1 MPRTQY
7 PTRPQRR
14 SKRRT
19 REQKFLEQVHLNAA
33 GIDIGSGSH
42 WVAVPTDRD
51 EQPVRE
57 FRSFTHAL
65 IDLADWLTACD
76 IDTVAMESTGVY
88 WIPLYEI
95 LEARGF
101 TVLLVNA
108 RHVKNVPGRK
118 SDVSDCQWIQRR
130 QLPAHRGDHRHP
142 DLAAP
147 PRHPRGGGGR
157 LYPTDAEGVDAD
169 EPPAPQRDQRRDRG
183 HRDVDSARH
192 CGRHDDPAV
201 LDRHRHP
208 QCRASEAEIA
218 ASLTGH
224 YRDEH
229 LFVLRQ
235 ELEVYDCYHEKIR
248 RGDEQIETRVHALQ
262 AQCEPPGR
270 ALPASRKPSP
280 KSKRQDNT
288 PSFEIRS
295 PLFTLCGG
303 VDLTALP
310 GLGPYGALRLIS
322 EIGVDMHC
330 WPTEHHFASW
340 LTLAPNNRI
349 SGGKLLGSRTQPSAN
364 RAAKILRL
372 AAMALVRGDHAL
384 GAFYRRLAARTDK
397 PTAMTATARK
407 LALLVYRMLK
417 YNMPYEQTSAAEYDE
432 RQHTRILRGLRKRA
446 TSLGFELVEAS
457 TGLVG

>member
-1 MPRTQY
+1 
-7 PTRPQRR
+7 
-14 SKRRT
+14 
-19 REQKFLEQVHLNAA
+19 VHLNAA

-42 WVAVPTDRD
+42 WVAVPDDRD
-51 EQPVRE
+51 AQPVRE

-65 IDLADWLTACD
+65 IELADWLTACA

-108 RHVKNVPGRK
+108 RHVKHVPGRK
-118 SDVSDCQWIQRR
+118 SDVSDCQWLQQLHTFGLLRGSFRPTAEITAIRTLMRHRDTLVAEAAACIQRMQKALTLMNL
-130 QLPAHRGDHRHP
+130 QLHNVISDVTGVTGMLILRDIVAGQTDPTV
-142 DLAAP
+142 LA
-147 PRHPRGGGGR
+147 R
-157 LYPTDAEGVDAD
+157 
-169 EPPAPQRDQRRDRG
+169 
-183 HRDVDSARH
+183 HRDPR
-192 CGRHDDPAV
+192 CT
-201 LDRHRHP
+201 
-208 QCRASEAEIA
+208 ASHEEIA

-235 ELEVYDCYHEKIR
+235 ELEVYDCYHETIR
-248 RGDEQIETRVHALQ
+248 SCDAQLETRLHALEGQCAPPVHALP
-262 AQCEPPGR
+262 APPR
-270 ALPASRKPSP
+270 PTRS
-280 KSKRQDNT
+280 RQDNA
-288 PSFEIRS
+288 PAFEIRS

-310 GLGPYGALRLIS
+310 GLGPYGALKLIS
-322 EIGVDMHC
+322 EIGVDMHR

-340 LTLAPNNRI
+340 LTLTPHNKI

-364 RAAKILRL
+364 RAAKTLRL
-372 AAMALVRGDHAL
+372 AAMALGRSEHAL

-417 YNMPYEQTSAAEYDE
+417 YNMPYQHTSAAEYDE
-432 RQHTRILRGLRKRA
+432 RQQTRILRGLRKRA
-446 TSLGFELVEAS
+446 TALGLELVEAS
-457 TGLVG
+457 TGLVV

>member
-1 MPRTQY
+1 M
-7 PTRPQRR
+7 
-14 SKRRT
+14 
-19 REQKFLEQVHLNAA
+19 QK
-33 GIDIGSGSH
+33 
-42 WVAVPTDRD
+42 
-51 EQPVRE
+51 
-57 FRSFTHAL
+57 AL
-65 IDLADWLTACD
+65 TLMNRQLH
-76 IDTVAMESTGVY
+76 TVISDVTGVTGM
-88 WIPLYEI
+88 LI
-95 LEARGF
+95 L
-101 TVLLVNA
+101 
-108 RHVKNVPGRK
+108 
-118 SDVSDCQWIQRR
+118 
-130 QLPAHRGDHRHP
+130 
-142 DLAAP
+142 
-147 PRHPRGGGGR
+147 
-157 LYPTDAEGVDAD
+157 
-169 EPPAPQRDQRRDRG
+169 RDSVAG
-183 HRDVDSARH
+183 MT
-192 CGRHDDPAV
+192 DPAV
-201 LDRHRHP
+201 LARHRHP

-235 ELEVYDCYHEKIR
+235 ELEVYDCYHETIQ
-248 RGDEQIETRVHALQ
+248 RGDEQIEARVHALK

-270 ALPASRKPSP
+270 DLPASRKLSP

-322 EIGVDMHC
+322 EIGVDMRC

-340 LTLAPNNRI
+340 LTLAPNNKI
-349 SGGKLLGSRTQPSAN
+349 SGGKRLGSRTQPSAN

-407 LALLVYRMLK
+407 LALLVYRMLT
-417 YNMPYEQTSAAEYDE
+417 YNMPSHHTSAAEYDT
-432 RQHTRILRGLRKRA
+432 RQRTRILRGLRKRA

-457 TGLVG
+457 TGLVV